1 MRVAFRIALR
11 YFLSKQSLNVINLIA
26 RISTIGVMVA
36 TASLIVILSVF
47 NGLETIIVERFNAF
61 NPDLKVSLNEGKY
74 ISINDSLKHQLN
86 QIPNIQDYSFTF
98 QEFAVVKYGKKM
110 HPFTVKGV
118 DHNFIKVSGLDTMLM
133 EGEFKLKNSEQDF
146 AIVGSQVAQKLSVG
160 IYFIT
165 PLTIYAPKRMLKSVQ
180 NPMTAFSKK
189 YLFPSAI
196 FGIDESADDKLVVP
210 LSFTQELY
218 QAQNLATNVE
228 IKLNDKRLLSETQEQ
243 LQSLLGDK
251 FVVKNQKEQ
260 NEFYKILNAERFM
273 IYMILSF
280 VLLIAGFNIIAMT
293 TMLIVDKKKDFVTF
307 QSIGLSVRQI
317 KYVFLFTGWITSI
330 AGAILGLILGGILAW
345 IQIEFSI
352 IQFGDG
358 YAISAYPI
366 DVEALDF
373 VKVFGLVLLIGFLTS
388 LLPVRNFERNYL
400 KS

>member
-26 RISTIGVMVA
+26 RISTVGVMVA

-47 NGLETIIVERFNAF
+47 NGLETIIVGRFNAF
-61 NPDLKVSLNEGKY
+61 NPNLKVSLNEGKY
-74 ISINDSLKHQLN
+74 ISINDSLKHQLDK
-86 QIPNIQDYSFTF
+86 ISNIQDYSFTF

-110 HPFTVKGV
+110 HPFTLKGV
-118 DHNFIKVSGLDTMLM
+118 DDNFTKVSGLDTMLL
-133 EGEFKLKNSEQDF
+133 EGEFMLKNSEQDF

-165 PLTIYAPKRMLKSVQ
+165 PLTVYAPKRMLKSVQ

-189 YLFPSAI
+189 HLFPSAI

-218 QAQNLATNVE
+218 QAENLATNIE
-228 IKLNDKRLLSETQEQ
+228 IKLKDIGLLSETQKE
-243 LQSLLGDK
+243 LQSLLGDD
-251 FVVKNQKEQ
+251 FVVKNQREQ

-293 TMLIVDKKKDFVTF
+293 TMLIVDKKKDFITF
-307 QSIGLSVRQI
+307 QSIGLSTRQI

-330 AGAILGLILGGILAW
+330 AGAILGLVLGGLLAW
-345 IQIEFSI
+345 MQIEFSI

-366 DVEALDF
+366 DVEAFDF
-373 VKVFGLVLLIGFLTS
+373 VKVFFLVLVIGFLTS

-400 KS
+400 T